1 MKRIVLPLVALALL
15 VLPGC
20 YKNDINDLQDEV
32 AAIKEQLKNYETL
45 LNALNKRLYVTEY
58 SVKEGY
64 YVIKLSD
71 GTTMEV
77 RNKTSFITIGANGNW
92 FIDGVDT
99 GKPSS
104 GQAPEIKIGANGHWI
119 IGGTDTG
126 IVASGQ
132 SGKDA
137 PAIVSIAVVNGIM
150 TFTFSD
156 GQTITLQTQS
166 PQVSITIP
174 AGGFQ
179 VNKWQ
184 WLRITP
190 QVKYTDNATYAWIIG
205 EDTVSRDK
213 DLFRAFAQA
222 GPVQLKLVAK
232 NGVGKDE
239 QTIDVLVNAQTYTTG
254 VSKVFEYLP
263 APGQF
268 TNSLPAWVTGE
279 TPAQMATKAETSL
292 KANSIIGLGGYG
304 GYVVMGFDHVI
315 LNGANKRDFRVK
327 GNAFAN
333 NAEPGIIMVSADV
346 NQNGLPDDEWYEIA
360 GSEYN
365 NPAATKN
372 YEITYYK
379 PDPLNGNVRWT
390 DNKGAEG
397 FVLRNNFH
405 TQASYYPLWYT
416 GNTLTFKGTLLPN
429 NAKLSGSTWSL
440 PAYAWGYVDNQ
451 ANTSEEAKI
460 DIDWAVDKDGK
471 PVKLQGINFIKVF
484 TGVNQSAGALGETST
499 EVGNVEEFN

>member
-1 MKRIVLPLVALALL
+1 M
-15 VLPGC
+15 
-20 YKNDINDLQDEV
+20 
-32 AAIKEQLKNYETL
+32 
-45 LNALNKRLYVTEY
+45 
-58 SVKEGY
+58 
-64 YVIKLSD
+64 
-71 GTTMEV
+71 
-77 RNKTSFITIGANGNW
+77 
-92 FIDGVDT
+92 
-99 GKPSS
+99 
-104 GQAPEIKIGANGHWI
+104 GQ
-119 IGGTDTG
+119 
-126 IVASGQ
+126 
-132 SGKDA
+132 
-137 PAIVSIAVVNGIM
+137 
-150 TFTFSD
+150 
-156 GQTITLQTQS
+156 
-166 PQVSITIP
+166 
-174 AGGFQ
+174 
-179 VNKWQ
+179 
-184 WLRITP
+184 
-190 QVKYTDNATYAWIIG
+190 
-205 EDTVSRDK
+205 DTVSRDK
-213 DLFRAFAQA
+213 DLFQVFAQT
-222 GPVQLKLVAK
+222 GTVQLKLIAK

-239 QTIDVLVNAQTYTTG
+239 QTIDIVVNDQAYTAG
-254 VSKVFEYLP
+254 VFKVFEYLP

-292 KANSIIGLGGYG
+292 KANSVIGLGGYG

-365 NPAATKN
+365 NPATVKN

-379 PDPLNGNVRWT
+379 PDPLNSNVKWT

-397 FVLRNNFH
+397 FVFRNNFH
-405 TQASYYPLWYT
+405 TQASYYPLWYA
-416 GNTLTFKGTLLPN
+416 GNTLTFKGTLLPT
-429 NAKLSGSTWSL
+429 NAKQSGSAWSL

-451 ANTSEEAKI
+451 ANTSEDAKI